1 MYKWAPATY
10 CWGNPAID
18 WHSVQ
23 GGVAVL
29 LGMLHDIKETGIS
42 SGHLGLWF
50 MYAFTLP
57 NRGVACD
64 FEDVRM
70 RAYI

>member
-1 MYKWAPATY
+1 M
-10 CWGNPAID
+10 ID

-29 LGMLHDIKETGIS
+29 LGMLHDIKETGILS
-42 SGHLGLWF
+42 SGHFGRWF

-57 NRGVACD
+57 NRGVAWD
-64 FEDVRM
+64 FEDVRT
-70 RAYI
+70 RIKFFVSAKGAYI